1 MAFLT
6 ILAIGIFGLLIAGI
20 SHISIS
26 RERKALLDARA
37 RLAEGEKAKAADEAK
52 ALPRDLCLAAVVLV
66 RRAAGSGLRLTP
78 MAPKQYRRVRGK

>member
-37 RLAEGEKAKAADEAK
+37 RLAEAGAAKPATEAKAASVRELSPA
-52 ALPRDLCLAAVVLV
+52 ALVL
-66 RRAAGSGLRLTP
+66 RAGVARSAMG
-78 MAPKQYRRVRGK
+78 APKQYRRMRVKL

>member
-6 ILAIGIFGLLIAGI
+6 ILAIGTFGLLLAGV

-37 RLAEGEKAKAADEAK
+37 RLAEEQAAKAATETEASSVRHR
-52 ALPRDLCLAAVVLV
+52 ALSAFVLRASLPRHAQA
-66 RRAAGSGLRLTP
+66 
-78 MAPKQYRRVRGK
+78 APKQYRRVRAKL

>member
-1 MAFLT
+1 MTAFLT

-37 RLAEGEKAKAADEAK
+37 RLAEEAVAKKAVEPKGASG
-52 ALPRDLCLAAVVLV
+52 RDLLLSALV
-66 RRAAGSGLRLTP
+66 RAGGASGRA
-78 MAPKQYRRVRGK
+78 APKQYRRVRGK

>member
-26 RERKALLDARA
+26 RERKALLEARA
-37 RLAEGEKAKAADEAK
+37 RLAEGESGAKPAETKAGSAKAVA
-52 ALPRDLCLAAVVLV
+52 ALVLSRGAGGAAL
-66 RRAAGSGLRLTP
+66 RPTRSAA
-78 MAPKQYRRVRGK
+78 KQYRRVQAK

>member
-6 ILAIGIFGLLIAGI
+6 ILAIGTFGLLLAGV

-37 RLAEGEKAKAADEAK
+37 RLAEEAAKAAPEAK
-52 ALPRDLCLAAVVLV
+52 AASVSEVAPAAMV
-66 RRAAGSGLRLTP
+66 RRAGVVRSFAG
-78 MAPKQYRRVRGK
+78 AAKHYRRVRGKA